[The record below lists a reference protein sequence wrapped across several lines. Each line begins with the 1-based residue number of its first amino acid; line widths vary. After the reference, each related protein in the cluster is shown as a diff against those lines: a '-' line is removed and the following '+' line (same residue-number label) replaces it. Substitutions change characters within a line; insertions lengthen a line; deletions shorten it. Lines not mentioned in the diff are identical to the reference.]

1 MMGKFVVTGPDG
13 QKYEITAPEGAS
25 EQDVLSFVQR
35 QVGGKQEGAGYVAIT
50 GDGQRNEFTVPES
63 MPDQEV
69 MDYARQRYP
78 EAGDIRRTSPTKWAK
93 EGGNSLTWNGATNF
107 SNGVLQGFG
116 DEVGAATLAAK
127 ESLTGGLPFGKAY
140 DQALPQVQDARTR
153 YNAEN
158 PKTGMAT
165 DIAGQVAPWLLGGGA
180 VNAPKMIAG
189 ATTMPGKMAAG
200 AATGGA
206 VGGISGFTN
215 AEGDIADRGK
225 GAMQGAGI
233 GAFTGGIAPPLVEA
247 IGRAGRAG
255 LQKIL
260 NGAGSGFTKAEQKL
274 ANVITEMGGGD
285 LARGVAIVRS
295 QLSRGR
301 DNAIVDATGIGGQKL
316 GRAVANVPGQSA
328 QMADDFV
335 AARAGGRGAR
345 MQDAA
350 DKLAPN
356 AFHSN
361 LETLTASQ
369 RKSASPLYEEAFA
382 PVSDASG
389 RVYARWDDRLQQFLD
404 DPIVRQ
410 GLNKGV
416 RIQQLEALADGRPFS
431 FQELAVKGFDDA
443 GNVIIDGTPNLRA
456 MDAAKRG
463 IDDIL
468 EGYRDKTTGRLA
480 LDDMGRAIESV
491 RKALVAKLDDI
502 TTDQSGRS
510 AYKEARAAYA
520 GPAQTKDAM
529 WSGRRFARGDEEMT
543 RKIFDAMSDGQ
554 KDAFRLGVRRE
565 LSGMVNK
572 DTQAAVGKFADKR
585 ADLWGRLEAIFPPN
599 EFAAFRKAIEAE
611 RGRFQTDQF
620 ISPRAGSHTT
630 GLKEDIADL
639 GRAPSM
645 VLDVA
650 GNLATGNK
658 LGALGALLRKPYE
671 KMTAPDPKVSK
682 DLADLLFSLDPA
694 RQQQMLGALD
704 SKMVAERVLP
714 MLAPDQR
721 KMMAELLARGATP
734 ALASQSVQSGQRP

>member
-180 VNAPKMIAG
+180 VNAPKLIAG
-189 ATTMPGKMAAG
+189 ATTVPGKMAAG
-200 AATGGA
+200 AATGGFI
-206 VGGISGFTN
+206 GGISGFTN
-215 AEGDIADRGK
+215 AEGNLAARARG
-225 GAMQGAGI
+225 AAQGVGV
-233 GAFTGGIAPPLVEA
+233 GSFTGGLAPPLVEA

-285 LARGVAIVRS
+285 LARGVAMVRS

-350 DKLAPN
+350 DNLAPRANIVQRADDLIAQRTAQSRPIYERSVNADNLIDDSRFAEVVNDPWLADVFKEVQGDKLAKMGDLPPN
-356 AFHSN
+356 SMPVVDAVKKRIDDMIS
-361 LETLTASQ
+361 AAQ
-369 RKSASPLYEEAFA
+369 RAGEGNRARLLKERLDALVGMADEAF
-382 PVSDASG
+382 PD
-389 RVYARWDDRLQQFLD
+389 Y
-404 DPIVRQ
+404 P
-410 GLNKGV
+410 
-416 RIQQLEALADGRPFS
+416 
-431 FQELAVKGFDDA
+431 
-443 GNVIIDGTPNLRA
+443 
-456 MDAAKRG
+456 AA
-463 IDDIL
+463 
-468 EGYRDKTTGRLA
+468 
-480 LDDMGRAIESV
+480 
-491 RKALVAKLDDI
+491 RKAWETPTRL
-502 TTDQSGRS
+502 
-510 AYKEARAAYA
+510 
-520 GPAQTKDAM
+520 KDAM
-529 WSGRRFARGDEEMT
+529 ENGSKFLRSDADLTAKEIAALSPGEKEAFQLGARKAISEM
-543 RKIFDAMSDGQ
+543 IAS
-554 KDAFRLGVRRE
+554 
-565 LSGMVNK
+565 
-572 DTQAAVGKFADKR
+572 DTQAVASRFADKKEALWSRIRAAFPDDASFNAFR
-585 ADLWGRLEAIFPPN
+585 ADVQ
-599 EFAAFRKAIEAE
+599 AE
-611 RGRFQTDQF
+611 MGKMQTDRF
-620 ISPRAGSHTT
+620 VSPRAGSHTT

-639 GRAPSM
+639 GRAPST

-671 KMTAPDPKVSK
+671 KMTAPNPKVSK
-682 DLADLLFSLDPA
+682 DLADMLFSLDPA